1 MCHSYDPP
9 PKMAPPITNLAR
21 QYRAVV
27 KDKKKAIARM
37 VDFMKKP
44 AKEKTIDPKV
54 FDKWALMLPM
64 NLPDDE
70 LNAVSYW
77 MWEIGAPAKA
87 GKGPKK

>member
-1 MCHSYDPP
+1 
-9 PKMAPPITNLAR
+9 
-21 QYRAVV
+21 
-27 KDKKKAIARM
+27 M